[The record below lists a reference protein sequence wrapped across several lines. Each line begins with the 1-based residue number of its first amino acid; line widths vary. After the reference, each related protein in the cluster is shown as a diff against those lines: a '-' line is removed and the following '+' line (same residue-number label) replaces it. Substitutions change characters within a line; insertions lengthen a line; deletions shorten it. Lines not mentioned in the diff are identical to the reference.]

1 MGEANPP
8 NVANA
13 SYKERSLVGNL
24 KAPKTSRNDR
34 HWIKKVHGVIHLAH
48 MHIHNQKCASCSK
61 SPIIEPISGC
71 IRIACSGMITSLL
84 QVVNTLAA
92 SCELHAGLMQV
103 VLSTCNKSTN
113 INFQQV

>member
-8 NVANA
+8 HVANA

-48 MHIHNQKCASCSK
+48 MHIHNQLRTACRLDASCF
-61 SPIIEPISGC
+61 IN
-71 IRIACSGMITSLL
+71 L
-84 QVVNTLAA
+84 QQVCKYQVAA
-92 SCELHAGLMQV
+92 SLMF
-103 VLSTCNKSTN
+103 LTKSTDL
-113 INFQQV
+113 IQLWKGQK